1 MFEATAGTPVRFR
14 MLHPGGSGAV
24 PNFTLHGHLWQR
36 RPYKKGSTEIGESTT
51 SEWTGSLGSFPAN
64 DQADIVLASAGGRN
78 GIPGDY
84 LYRDFLSTDFQLGSW
99 GIFQVN
105 PANKDTI
112 LVQHL
117 NYDGQTLILS
127 GQTSR
132 DYKTGNYADE
142 VTLSGLARQQ
152 KANVDTA
159 TGAFSFAIEAADMP
173 KKLVVSSS
181 GGDVSVLESRPTKIV
196 QETSNPFQVHR
207 GPDTGL
213 DDGRRYIPQLNRI
226 LPPTSEEP

>member
-1 MFEATAGTPVRFR
+1 
-14 MLHPGGSGAV
+14 V
-24 PNFTLHGHLWQR
+24 PNFTLHGHVWQR
-36 RPYKKGSTEIGESTT
+36 RPYVKGSTKIGESTT
-51 SEWTGSLGSFPAN
+51 SEWTGSLGPFAPN

-99 GIFQVN
+99 GIFQVDL
-105 PANKDTI
+105 ANKDTI

-117 NYDGQTLILS
+117 NYDGQTLNLA

-132 DYKTGNYADE
+132 DYKTGKYANE
-142 VTLSGLARQQ
+142 VTLSGFAKPRT
-152 KANVDTA
+152 ANVDTA
-159 TGAFSFAIEAADMP
+159 TGAFSFALEAGDMP

-196 QETSNPFQVHR
+196 QETSNPFQVRR
-207 GPDTGL
+207 GPDTRL
-213 DDGRRYIPQLNRI
+213 DDARRYIPQLNRI
-226 LPPTSEEP
+226 LPSTSEEP